1 MAKPTERRMAVSGLD
16 VRESSDAF
24 HLSGYASTF
33 NEPYDMGWF
42 TERVDPMAFRETLGR
57 HPDVRLL
64 VNHDGLPLA
73 RTTSGTLSLDTDSR
87 GLRVAADLDP
97 SDPDVAALVPK
108 MRRGDLS
115 QMSFSFRVARG
126 GDAWSPDMAERTLTN
141 LDLNDGDVSVV
152 TYPANPGT
160 SATVRGQGRP
170 LEAVASALR
179 TLEER
184 AADPAEVLAVLQ
196 RALGYFAAIDSI
208 VDDAQAVV
216 SDALGVENPD
226 DAQDALVEGGR
237 SQRAAVSD
245 AAWDG
250 SASRFTIEQW
260 RRSCLVDMGGNS
272 DDKSNY
278 KLPVREPDGTLNR
291 NAVHNAAARI
301 GQLDAPASVVAAAR
315 KKLASIYEDELH
327 EDVPDSLRSSG
338 VHIAQARLRL
348 LQLDE
353 R

>member
-1 MAKPTERRMAVSGLD
+1 MKHHERRMALSGLE
-16 VRESSDAF
+16 VREASDAF

-42 TERVDPMAFRETLGR
+42 SERVDPMAFRETLGR
-57 HPDVRLL
+57 RPDVRLL

-115 QMSFSFRVARG
+115 QMSFSFRVAKG
-126 GDAWSPDMAERTLTN
+126 GDAWSPDMSERTLTN

-160 SATVRGQGRP
+160 SATVRSQGRP

-184 AADPAEVLAVLQ
+184 AADPAEVQAVLQ

-216 SDALGVENPD
+216 ADALGVPNPD
-226 DAQDALVEGGR
+226 VAQDAADGER
-237 SQRAAVSD
+237 SSRAAVSD

-250 SASRFTIEQW
+250 SAARFTIEQW
-260 RRSCLVDMGGNS
+260 RRSCLVDMGGNADS
-272 DDKSNY
+272 KDNY

-301 GQLDAPASVVAAAR
+301 SQLDAPASVVAAA
-315 KKLASIYEDELH
+315 KEKLAGIYRNELH
-327 EDVPDSLRSSG
+327 EDVPDSLRSS
-338 VHIAQARLRL
+338 ADLDEFEARRLAFLRL
-348 LQLDE
+348 A
-353 R
+353 